1 VTDKDFHSLT
11 DTNTVNDH
19 PWKRVATCYSVV
31 DRFFPVCGMF
41 DLLFALQQPELKSR
55 CSKLKDMIAF
65 FSVRRRPWVQVPGSC
80 LCPGASGHT
89 L

>member
-19 PWKRVATCYSVV
+19 PWKRVATCYSAV

-41 DLLFALQQPELKSR
+41 DLTEGIYHGNAQMPYEQAEANQLNYLLDQVR
-55 CSKLKDMIAF
+55 CGIKPM
-65 FSVRRRPWVQVPGSC
+65 
-80 LCPGASGHT
+80 
-89 L
+89 